1 MAKPTK
7 IKTLAVIREIPFNQL
22 VLSQAN
28 VRTVKTGVSI
38 EELSEDIA
46 HRGLLQNLYVR
57 PVIGADGEET
67 GFYEVPAG
75 GRRFRALERLV
86 KAKRLD
92 KAAPVPC
99 IVRDTGIAEED
110 SLAENT
116 QREALHPVDQFRA
129 FQTLIDKGLSE
140 DDIAA
145 RFFVPPQIVR
155 QRLRLATVSPRLLE
169 LYIAEE
175 MTLEHVMA
183 FTLTTDHARQEQVW
197 EAMKNGY
204 NPQPY
209 QIRRMLTETAVHA
222 ANDRRAV
229 FVGVEAYE
237 AAGGEITRD
246 LFENDRGGWL
256 QDPALLDR
264 LVHDKL
270 KQEAEAL
277 SAEGWKWIAVAV
289 DFPYGHTNGLRRL
302 EGETVEMS
310 DEESARRSTL
320 LAEFDALESEYAEAD
335 ELPDEVDQRLGE
347 LEAEI
352 EALDN
357 RPVRFDPAEIARAGV
372 FISLNSD
379 GCLDIERGYVR
390 PEDEA
395 TADQQSADQDEETPS
410 TTDPSAM
417 PRAFGVTAIVL
428 DSGLNPVAAEEDDD
442 GDAVK
447 PLSERLLA
455 ELSAHRTVALRN
467 AVAACPDVAFR
478 SVLHGMCLRVFYHAS
493 ADNCMEISTT
503 VSGMTSQ
510 APGLKESAAV
520 LDFEA
525 RNAQWQAL
533 LPKAKGA
540 LWNHLA
546 AMDPDSQMQLFAHLA
561 AATVNVLREPWDRR
575 PGAIAH
581 GNIVARD
588 VGLDMVAAGWTP
600 TVDNYLGRVP
610 KPRILEAVREGCGER
625 EAQLIDHLKKGD
637 MAREAERL
645 LADSGWLPEPL
656 RLPEIDAISVESEDG
671 TGDEAGEPGD
681 DNVVHLPAFLN
692 EDRPEDE
699 AAADHFDSLA
709 AE

>member
-1 MAKPTK
+1 M
-7 IKTLAVIREIPFNQL
+7 
-22 VLSQAN
+22 
-28 VRTVKTGVSI
+28 
-38 EELSEDIA
+38 
-46 HRGLLQNLYVR
+46 
-57 PVIGADGEET
+57 
-67 GFYEVPAG
+67 
-75 GRRFRALERLV
+75 
-86 KAKRLD
+86 
-92 KAAPVPC
+92 
-99 IVRDTGIAEED
+99 RDTGIAEED

-129 FQTLIDKGLSE
+129 FQTLIDKGLTE

-145 RFFVPPQIVR
+145 RFFVTPQIVR
-155 QRLRLATVSPRLLE
+155 QRLRLAAVSPRLLD
-169 LYIAEE
+169 LYVAEE

-222 ANDRRAV
+222 ANDRRAT

-264 LVHDKL
+264 LVQDKL

-289 DFPYGHTNGLRRL
+289 DFPYGHTNGLRHL

-310 DEESARRSTL
+310 EEETARRAIL
-320 LAEFDALESEYAEAD
+320 LAEFDALESDYAEAD
-335 ELPDEVDQRLGE
+335 ELPDEVDRRLDE
-347 LEAEI
+347 LEAGI
-352 EALDN
+352 AALDN
-357 RPVRFDPAEIARAGV
+357 RPVRFDPAGIARAGV

-379 GCLDIERGYVR
+379 GCLDIARGYVR

-417 PRAFGVTAIVL
+417 PRASGVTAIVL
-428 DSGLNPVAAEEDDD
+428 DSGLNPVAAEDDDD

-467 AVAACPDVAFR
+467 AVATRPEIAFR

-520 LDFEA
+520 LDFEG
-525 RNAQWQAL
+525 RQAQCQAQ

-540 LWNHLA
+540 LWAHLA
-546 AMDPDSQMQLFAHLA
+546 SMDPDSQMQLFAHLA

-610 KPRILEAVREGCGER
+610 KARILEAVREGCGEK

-645 LADSGWLPEPL
+645 LADRGWLPESL
-656 RLPEIDAISVESEDG
+656 RLPEIDAISVEAEDG
-671 TGDEAGEPGD
+671 NGDGELLDIDGDDEEAGEAGEPAD
-681 DNVVHLPAFLN
+681 DNVVSLPAYFN
-692 EDRPEDE
+692 ETADDIE
-699 AAADHFDSLA
+699 ALA